1 MVNFHQK
8 TILLIE
14 DDLFIRELYQRTLT
28 KEGYTVLTAGDG
40 EQGIQLV
47 SQHPDLILLDLMLPK
62 KNGIDVLKE
71 IKADPETAIIPVI
84 ILTNLGDQSMVNELK
99 TLGAVGYIV
108 KAQFTPQQIVEH
120 VAKYLETSNTSR

>member
-108 KAQFTPQQIVEH
+108 KAQFTPPQIVEH
-120 VAKYLETSNTSR
+120 IPN